1 MRDSR
6 LMDKSK
12 NFIEN
17 QSVIVVGIVRNIE
30 NTFPKDFDRINKA
43 FSNFEKVNW
52 YLVES
57 GSSDNTLR
65 MLELTSQ
72 RNDNFAYG
80 NLEYE
85 VTQSRTQ
92 NMALAR
98 NFYLQYLRKGSL
110 LYSNSYVAIADFNNL
125 NNKINE
131 EAVLTCFERS
141 DWDVVTANQSG
152 RYYDAWA
159 LRHPLWSPNDCWNQH
174 DFFRRYSKFPE
185 SAITYAMRSRM
196 LRIPK
201 NAEWIEVQS
210 AFGGLA
216 IYKTSILRT
225 DAKYVGITKEGNAIC
240 EHVPFHEDLR
250 ANGARIFV
258 NPAFINSHSTDH
270 SRNLSWIFTVYR
282 ILKYPFQWF
291 TKKLKKD

>member
-1 MRDSR
+1 MRDVR
-6 LMDKSK
+6 LSDRSM
-12 NFIEN
+12 NFIKS

-30 NTFPKDFDRINKA
+30 NTFPKDFDRIKKA
-43 FSNFEKVNW
+43 FSNFGKVNW

-57 GSSDNTLR
+57 GSSDNTLY

-72 RNDNFAYG
+72 QNDNFAYG
-80 NLEYE
+80 NLEYQ
-85 VTQSRTQ
+85 VTMSRTQ

-98 NFYLQYLRKGSL
+98 NFYLQYLRKDSR
-110 LYSNSYVAIADFNNL
+110 LYSNNYVVIADFNNL
-125 NNKINE
+125 NNRINE
-131 EAVLTCFERS
+131 EAVLTCFEKS

-159 LRHPLWSPNDCWNQH
+159 LRHPLWSPNDCWDQH

-201 NAEWIEVQS
+201 NAEWIEVES

-225 DAKYVGITKEGNAIC
+225 DAKYVGITNEGKAIC
-240 EHVPFHEDLR
+240 EHVPFHENLR

-258 NPAFINSHSTDH
+258 NPAFINARSTDH
-270 SRNLSWIFTVYR
+270 SRNLSWIYTIYR
-282 ILKYPFQWF
+282 ILKYPLNWF
-291 TKKLKKD
+291 IKQ